1 MPKFQGFIKLLQ
13 MIHRLIQNFQK
24 LELSKMQQA
33 GGFLGRLLISLQ
45 KAFLTLIQNLLKA
58 LTKSVLIPLVLTA
71 AESAADAGI
80 HKNLRIGYNNIWM
93 KKRGIELHNETS

>member
-1 MPKFQGFIKLLQ
+1 MRKFQGFIQLLQ

-45 KAFLTLIQNLLKA
+45 KTFLTLIESVHKA

-80 HKNLRIGYNNIWM
+80 HKNLRIGNNNI
-93 KKRGIELHNETS
+93 

>member
-1 MPKFQGFIKLLQ
+1 
-13 MIHRLIQNFQK
+13 
-24 LELSKMQQA
+24 MQQA

-45 KAFLTLIQNLLKA
+45 KTFLTLIESVHKA

-80 HKNLRIGYNNIWM
+80 HKNLRIGNNNI
-93 KKRGIELHNETS
+93 